1 MITKAMSKEMKRLPM
16 RIGAAL
22 LLGSVVITLAA
33 CSGGSRVRKPAELVA
48 VTNQFDLQP
57 VWSTSIGSSETFN
70 FHPIVAG
77 DAVYVASHRG
87 NLAKIDLTT
96 GKKVWEASVPE
107 RLSVGPGSDGR
118 TTVAVTTKGM
128 VYAYDDAGKPI
139 WNVSVGSEVL
149 SEPVVAGGVV
159 VVRAL
164 DNRFVGLDAQTGA
177 RKWTYQRQQSAL
189 SLRVGY
195 GMLPINNEVIVTG
208 FAGGRFGMIAIV
220 NGGLVWETPVSFPKG
235 FSEIER
241 LNDVTAKP
249 SMEGDILCA
258 VSYQGRIGCGQAR
271 NGNLLWFKDYSS
283 YTGTSQSTDM
293 VFSANDKSYVTAFA
307 TKDGTQVWENTQL
320 TFRDVGESLAVGKVL
335 LMGDAQGYIH
345 AFSQANGEMVARI
358 RHDSSPISAAP
369 IAVGGLILVQSQ
381 GGKIAAYS
389 PK

>member
-1 MITKAMSKEMKRLPM
+1 MMKQMKRLST
-16 RIGAAL
+16 AL
-22 LLGSVVITLAA
+22 VLGSMVLALAA
-33 CSGGSRVRKPAELVA
+33 CSGNTRVRKPAELVA

-57 VWSTSIGSSETFN
+57 VWSTSIGSSESFN

-77 DAVYVASHRG
+77 DAVYAASHSG
-87 NLAKIDLTT
+87 NLAKIDLAT
-96 GKKVWEASVPE
+96 GNKVWEVSVPE
-107 RLSVGPGSDGR
+107 RLAIGPGSDGR
-118 TTVAVTTKGM
+118 TTVAVSTKGT
-128 VYAYDDAGKPI
+128 VYAYDDTGKKI

-149 SEPVVAGGVV
+149 SEPVVAAGVV
-159 VVRAL
+159 IVRAL
-164 DNRFVGLDAQTGA
+164 DNRFIGLDANTGA
-177 RKWTYQRQQSAL
+177 RKWTYQRPQSAL

-208 FAGGRFGMIAIV
+208 FAGGRFGMIAIA
-220 NGGLVWETPVSFPKG
+220 NGGLIWETPVSFPKG

-249 SMEGDILCA
+249 SIEGEIICA

-271 NGNLLWFKDYSS
+271 TGNLLWFKDYSS
-283 YTGTSQSTDM
+283 YTGTAQSSDL
-293 VFSANDKSYVTAFA
+293 VFSANEKSYVTAFA
-307 TKDGTQVWENTQL
+307 TKDGAQVWENTKL
-320 TFRDVGESLAVGKVL
+320 TYRDVGEPLAVGRVL

-381 GGKIAAYS
+381 GGKLAAYS

>member
-1 MITKAMSKEMKRLPM
+1 MVAMKVSVKRAVKL
-16 RIGAAL
+16 ISSAL
-22 LLGSVVITLAA
+22 LIGVVATALVA
-33 CSGGSRVRKPAELVA
+33 CSGSSRVRKPAELVS

-57 VWSTSIGSSETFN
+57 VWSTSVGSSETFN
-70 FHPIVAG
+70 FHPVVAG
-77 DAVYVASHRG
+77 DAVYAASHRG
-87 NLAKIDLTT
+87 NLAKIDLAT
-96 GKKVWEASVPE
+96 GNKVWEVSVPE
-107 RLSVGPGSDGR
+107 RLAIGPGSDGR
-118 TTVAVTTKGM
+118 VTVAVSIKGN
-128 VYAYDDAGKPI
+128 VYAYDDSGKPL
-139 WNVSVGSEVL
+139 WNVNVGSEVL

-159 VVRAL
+159 VIRAL
-164 DNRFVGLDAQTGA
+164 DNRFIGLDTQTGV
-177 RKWTYQRQQSAL
+177 RKWIYQRQQSAL

-208 FAGGRFGMIAIV
+208 FAGGRFGMIAMA

-249 SMEGDILCA
+249 SMQGDIICA

-271 NGNLLWFKDYSS
+271 TGNLLWFKDYSS
-283 YTGTSQSTDM
+283 YTGTAQGTEL
-293 VFSANDKSYVTAFA
+293 VFSANEKSYVTAFV
-307 TKDGTQVWENTQL
+307 TKDGTQAWENTQL
-320 TFRDVGESLAVGKVL
+320 TFRDVGEPLAVGRVL
-335 LMGDAQGYIH
+335 LMGDAQGYVH

-369 IAVGGLILVQSQ
+369 IAVGGLILIQSQ

>member
-1 MITKAMSKEMKRLPM
+1 MTKEVKRLPM
-16 RIGAAL
+16 RIGVAL
-22 LLGSVVITLAA
+22 VLGTVVMTLVA
-33 CSGGSRVRKPAELVA
+33 CGGSARVRKPAELVA

-57 VWSTSIGSSETFN
+57 VWSTSIGSSEGFN
-70 FHPIVAG
+70 FHPVVAG

-87 NLAKIDLTT
+87 NLARIDLTSGNKT
-96 GKKVWEASVPE
+96 WEVSVPG

-118 TTVAVTTKGM
+118 TTVAVTTKGT
-128 VYAYDDAGKPI
+128 VYAYDDTGKAI

-159 VVRAL
+159 VVRTL
-164 DNRFVGLDAQTGA
+164 DSRFIGLDAQTGV
-177 RKWTYQRQQSAL
+177 RKWNYQRQQSAL

-208 FAGGRFGMIAIV
+208 FAGGRFGMIAIA

-241 LNDVTAKP
+241 LNDVSAKP
-249 SMEGDILCA
+249 SMEGEILCA

-271 NGNLLWFKDYSS
+271 TGNLLWFKDYSS

-307 TKDGTQVWENTQL
+307 TKDGTQIWENTQL
-320 TFRDVGESLAVGKVL
+320 TFRDVGESLAVGRVL
-335 LMGDAQGYIH
+335 LMGDAQGYVH

>member
-1 MITKAMSKEMKRLPM
+1 MTKEMRLPVRM
-16 RIGAAL
+16 GAAL
-22 LLGSVVITLAA
+22 VLGTVVIALAA
-33 CSGGSRVRKPAELVA
+33 CSGSSKVRKPAELVS

-57 VWSTSIGSSETFN
+57 IWSTSVGSSEPFN
-70 FHPIVAG
+70 FHPVVAG

-87 NLAKIDLTT
+87 NLARIDVASGNKT
-96 GKKVWEASVPE
+96 WEVSVPE

-164 DNRFVGLDAQTGA
+164 DNRFIGLDALTGA

-195 GMLPINNEVIVTG
+195 GMLSIGNEVIVTG
-208 FAGGRFGMIAIV
+208 FTGGRFGMIAIA

-271 NGNLLWFKDYSS
+271 TGNLLWFKDYSS
-283 YTGTSQSTDM
+283 YTGTSQSANM

-307 TKDGTQVWENTQL
+307 TKDGNQVWENTQL
-320 TFRDVGESLAVGKVL
+320 TFRDVGESLAVGRVL

>member
-1 MITKAMSKEMKRLPM
+1 MNKVMKRLPM
-16 RIGAAL
+16 RLGAAL
-22 LLGSVVITLAA
+22 VLGSVVIALVA
-33 CSGGSRVRKPAELVA
+33 CSGSSRVRKPAELTA

-57 VWSTSIGSSETFN
+57 VWSTSVGSSEGFN
-70 FHPIVAG
+70 FHPVVAG
-77 DAVYVASHRG
+77 DAVYAASHRG
-87 NLAKIDLTT
+87 NLAKIDLAS
-96 GKKVWEASVPE
+96 GNKVWEASVPE

-118 TTVAVTTKGM
+118 TTVAVTTKGT
-128 VYAYDDAGKPI
+128 VYAYDDTGKQI
-139 WNVSVGSEVL
+139 WKVSVGSEIL

-159 VVRAL
+159 IVRAL

-177 RKWTYQRQQSAL
+177 KKWTYQRQQSAL

-195 GMLPINNEVIVTG
+195 GMLAINNEVIVTG
-208 FAGGRFGMIAIV
+208 FAGGRFGMIAIA

-249 SMEGDILCA
+249 SMEGEILCA

-271 NGNLLWFKDYSS
+271 TGNLFWFKDYSS

-320 TFRDVGESLAVGKVL
+320 IYRDVGESLAVGRVL

>member
-1 MITKAMSKEMKRLPM
+1 MTKEMKRLPM
-16 RIGAAL
+16 R
-22 LLGSVVITLAA
+22 LGSALVLGAVVIALAA
-33 CSGGSRVRKPAELVA
+33 CSGSSRVRKPADLVT

-57 VWSTSIGSSETFN
+57 VWSTSIGSSESFN

-77 DAVYVASHRG
+77 DAVYAASHSG
-87 NLAKIDLTT
+87 NLAKIDLAT
-96 GKKVWEASVPE
+96 GNKLWSVSVPE
-107 RLSVGPGSDGR
+107 RLSIGPGSDGR
-118 TTVAVTTKGM
+118 TTVAVSTKGM
-128 VYAYDDAGKPI
+128 VYAYDDTGKPM

-164 DNRFVGLDAQTGA
+164 DNRFIGLDALTGA
-177 RKWTYQRQQSAL
+177 KKWTYQRQQAAL

-195 GMLPINNEVIVTG
+195 GMLAIGNEVIVTG
-208 FAGGRFGMIAIV
+208 FTGGRFGMIAIA

-271 NGNLLWFKDYSS
+271 TGNLLWFKDYSS

-320 TFRDVGESLAVGKVL
+320 TFRDVGESLAVGRVL

>member
-1 MITKAMSKEMKRLPM
+1 MTIKLNRVKRLV
-16 RIGAAL
+16 RFAGSTILVGVLATAL
-22 LLGSVVITLAA
+22 VACGGS
-33 CSGGSRVRKPAELVA
+33 SRVRKPSELAA
-48 VTNQFDLQP
+48 VTNQFDMQA
-57 VWSTSIGSSETFN
+57 VWSTSVGSSEGFN
-70 FHPIVAG
+70 FHPVVAG

-87 NLAKIDLTT
+87 NLVKIDIAT
-96 GKKVWEASVPE
+96 GNKLWEASVPE
-107 RLSVGPGSDGR
+107 RLSIGPGSDGR
-118 TTVAVTTKGM
+118 TTVAVSTRGN
-128 VYAYDDAGKPI
+128 VYAYNDAGKQI
-139 WNVSVGSEVL
+139 WKVSVNSEVL
-149 SEPVVAGGVV
+149 SEPIVAGGIV

-164 DNRFVGLDAQTGA
+164 DNRFIGLDAQTGA

-195 GMLPINNEVIVTG
+195 GMLAIGNEVIVTG
-208 FAGGRFGMIAIV
+208 FAGGRFGMIAIA

-249 SMEGDILCA
+249 SMEGEIVCA

-271 NGNLLWFKDYSS
+271 TGNLLWFKDYSS
-283 YTGTSQSTDM
+283 YTGTAQSAEL
-293 VFSANDKSYVTAFA
+293 VFSANEKSYVTAFA

-320 TFRDVGESLAVGKVL
+320 SYRNVGESLAIGKVL
-335 LMGDAQGYIH
+335 LFGDAQGYVH
-345 AFSQANGEMVARI
+345 ALTQANGNIISRI
-358 RHDSSPISAAP
+358 RHDSNPISAAP